1 MQVGDYIIQQR
12 YKGDHRY
19 MLIFK
24 LLDIHIDGYL
34 SVEPQAQAKPADPV
48 LDELRPIYADLAKQ
62 MRAIGQE
69 PCKPPANPTPAQVQA
84 CIDEMTTKLR
94 DFDAIGKEE
103 ALPA

>member
-34 SVEPQAQAKPADPV
+34 SVEPQAQYNTVTKQYDKHPTNRNTNYITKARIKPYHPTLEELFIFKSFKEQSCSNINFTNSLV
-48 LDELRPIYADLAKQ
+48 LSNLDI
-62 MRAIGQE
+62 
-69 PCKPPANPTPAQVQA
+69 N
-84 CIDEMTTKLR
+84 
-94 DFDAIGKEE
+94 
-103 ALPA
+103 

>member
-34 SVEPQAQAKPADPV
+34 SVEPQAQYNTVTKQYDR
-48 LDELRPIYADLAKQ
+48 LGYIHRPINHITTARIKLYH
-62 MRAIGQE
+62 
-69 PCKPPANPTPAQVQA
+69 PTLEELF
-84 CIDEMTTKLR
+84 IFKS
-94 DFDAIGKEE
+94 FKEQS
-103 ALPA
+103 

>member
-34 SVEPQAQAKPADPV
+34 SVEPQAQYNTVTKRYDKYDYIHKPIKHITKARIKPYHPTLEELFIFKSFKEQSWSNINFTNSLV
-48 LDELRPIYADLAKQ
+48 LSNLDI
-62 MRAIGQE
+62 
-69 PCKPPANPTPAQVQA
+69 N
-84 CIDEMTTKLR
+84 
-94 DFDAIGKEE
+94 
-103 ALPA
+103 